1 MKRSKSKKYILI
13 PQKELRSFR
22 LRYFKIQGRRCPIL
36 RQQIKF
42 KDSVVDHKHKRKD
55 EHYGPNGKGLIRGVL
70 HFQANVME
78 GKIARLYKRYGLD
91 KFITLPALLRN
102 IADYIE
108 CELGPPYYVH
118 PSAIPKV
125 KRKTLKKV
133 DSNRVFKYW
142 KSLYPRRKL
151 PELPKSG
158 KMTKEWERY
167 VIAAKKI
174 HIHELRTG
182 VKLK

>member
-1 MKRSKSKKYILI
+1 MKEIYTFIR
-13 PQKELRSFR
+13 QKELKAFR
-22 LRYFKIQGRRCPIL
+22 LRHFKIQGRRCPIL
-36 RQQIKF
+36 QQQIKF

-55 EHYGPNGKGLIRGVL
+55 EPYGPEGKGLIRGVL

-78 GKIARLYKRYGLD
+78 GKIARLYKRYGLG
-91 KFITLPALLRN
+91 KFIELPRLLRN

-108 CELGPPYYVH
+108 IPPGPPYYVH

-125 KRKTLKKV
+125 KKQTLKKNDV
-133 DSNRVFKYW
+133 KRVLKYW
-142 KSLYPRRKL
+142 KSIYPRRKL

-158 KMTKEWERY
+158 KLTKEWAGYAE
-167 VIAAKKI
+167 AAKK
-174 HIHELRTG
+174 IHELRTG